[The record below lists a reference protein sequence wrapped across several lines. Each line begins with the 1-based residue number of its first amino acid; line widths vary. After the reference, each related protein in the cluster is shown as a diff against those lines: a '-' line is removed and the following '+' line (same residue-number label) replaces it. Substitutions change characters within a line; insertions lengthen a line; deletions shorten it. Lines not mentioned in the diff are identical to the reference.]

1 MDMSVQACSSGR
13 LLSRREVAKLLG
25 VAEGTLAHW
34 ATAGTGPA
42 FARSG
47 PVRGRCWYAESDVH
61 AWVLERRHCGG
72 SHGSGRTLNPSWE
85 GVLNSASEV

>member
-1 MDMSVQACSSGR
+1 MSVEMCSSGR

-34 ATAGTGPA
+34 AAAGTGPA

-47 PVRGRCWYAESDVH
+47 PVRGRVWYVEADVR
-61 AWVLERRHCGG
+61 AWVLERRFPPTAHREGEG
-72 SHGSGRTLNPSWE
+72 GRTGTCKENHKPL
-85 GVLNSASEV
+85 